1 MNTRLP
7 PLPEP
12 ACWHTGEAN
21 RSPQVLITAR
31 TAGASHPRREMPAD
45 TDGRARTA
53 RLLVSRLASEAGTAL
68 TLSHLLRPYLD
79 LLRHC
84 EEQLAHEFHRA
95 ELIRPLNDK
104 THLALSSAN
113 WRR

>member
-1 MNTRLP
+1 VKCLLTP
-7 PLPEP
+7 TE
-12 ACWHTGEAN
+12 E
-21 RSPQVLITAR
+21 
-31 TAGASHPRREMPAD
+31 REL
-45 TDGRARTA
+45 RA
-53 RLLVSRLASEAGTAL
+53 LVSRLASEAGTAL

-104 THLALSSAN
+104 THLAHFERELASLIHMAM
-113 WRR
+113 RKTPTLRPDHADGQG